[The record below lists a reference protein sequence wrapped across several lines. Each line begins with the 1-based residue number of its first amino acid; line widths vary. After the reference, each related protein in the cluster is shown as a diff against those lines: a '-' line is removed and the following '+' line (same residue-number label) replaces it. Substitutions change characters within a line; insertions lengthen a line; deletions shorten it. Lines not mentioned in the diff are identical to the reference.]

1 MLPFSFRCK
10 NTWSLSNPT
19 PCAMLAGCEDA
30 ELVRFK
36 CGHTYLRSAKL
47 PTKVPMI
54 IEEPK
59 PAMKS

>member
-1 MLPFSFRCK
+1 
-10 NTWSLSNPT
+10 
-19 PCAMLAGCEDA
+19 MLAGREHA
-30 ELVRFK
+30 ELVRLE

-47 PTKVPMI
+47 PTRVPMI